1 MISSG
6 AEIWCSSPFC
16 HFLFSF
22 IPVNKLGHLL
32 KLADEYQANA
42 VLDLCVKC
50 LKHERKTTESA
61 VEILYL
67 TTHTVI
73 AREDGRLEDVRKE
86 CYDLIKNMEL
96 ADIRGKSD
104 YKNLERE
111 SLENVLAERIEVLET
126 FLKGIYPQFIG
137 LVECCLWAGMLLDK
151 DCDDISP
158 CPQHFK
164 SGKSKVDLLQ
174 RIKYCSVCRN
184 MIVKLVSFLQIRS
197 YRYGSDSSSTNYK
210 YGGPYH
216 FDGKLIAVIQD
227 FQNIIGGL

>member
-16 HFLFSF
+16 HFFFSF
-22 IPVNKLGHLL
+22 IPVNKVGHLL

-50 LKHERKTTESA
+50 LKHERKTTENA

-73 AREDGRLEDVRKE
+73 ARQDGRLEDVREE

-126 FLKGIYPQFIG
+126 FLKEIYPQFIG
-137 LVECCLWAGMLLDK
+137 LVECCLWAGMTLDK
-151 DCDDISP
+151 DRREISP

-164 SGKSKVDLLQ
+164 SGHSESNVDFLQ
-174 RIKYCSVCRN
+174 RIKSCSVCRN
-184 MIVKLVSFLQIRS
+184 MIVKLVSFSQIRS
-197 YRYGSDSSSTNYK
+197 LRYGSDSSSTEYK
-210 YGGPYH
+210 YGVPITLTVNWSQS
-216 FDGKLIAVIQD
+216 FRISRT
-227 FQNIIGGL
+227 